1 MLDKLASG
9 PRIGQDLARVGSGV
23 ARGANRAKLMTGAAW
38 ADTWPAPGSTLD
50 LDFANNRGW
59 VRGFGQGGVMD
70 AITYTRAS
78 SATFVGPDGVLK
90 GSGSSAGALGKN
102 LLTFPQDFDSAAW
115 AKTSKYE
122 YCKPRLT
129 WLLMEH
135 LLRQY

>member
-23 ARGANRAKLMTGAAW
+23 ARGANKAKLMTGAAW
-38 ADTWPAPGSTLD
+38 TDTWPAPGSTLD

-70 AITYTRAS
+70 AITYTSAS

-90 GSGSSAGALGKN
+90 TARYGSAPSPYTFTSGGQVSPNN
-102 LLTFPQDFDSAAW
+102 LLYSEDFDQSNCL
-115 AKTSKYE
+115 K
-122 YCKPRLT
+122 LV
-129 WLLMEH
+129 
-135 LLRQY
+135 